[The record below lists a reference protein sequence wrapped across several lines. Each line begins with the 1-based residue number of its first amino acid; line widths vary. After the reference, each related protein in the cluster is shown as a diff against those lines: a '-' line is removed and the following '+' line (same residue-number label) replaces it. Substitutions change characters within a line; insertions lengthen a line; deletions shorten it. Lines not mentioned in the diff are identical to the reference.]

1 MTNFCIKSTTLL
13 HNFVVLF
20 IAFYFL
26 LLSGRS
32 YAVISQRMLMQC
44 LESLVQ
50 KLQGGVV
57 INFEKYGPDPPPMNP
72 DGNLMLLFTNPQ
84 IFYV

>member
-1 MTNFCIKSTTLL
+1 MHVFYKDANSY
-13 HNFVVLF
+13 
-20 IAFYFL
+20 FYFFFL
-26 LLSGRS
+26 GRS

-57 INFEKYGPDPPPMNP
+57 INFEKYGPDPPPLNAEGM
-72 DGNLMLLFTNPQ
+72 
-84 IFYV
+84 YV